1 MRDSR
6 GAMAACAI
14 AVALGLSLPR
24 LARAS
29 AGLAV
34 LTLLWLAWSIAGRHA
49 V

>member
-6 GAMAACAI
+6 GAMAACPI
-14 AVALGLSLPR
+14 ALALSLPR
-24 LARAS
+24 LARAN